1 MTEQTSTFLDLIAHR
16 ANELGRYAKADFS
29 FEVQAA
35 ARETL
40 YLMRHAAT
48 FEALLALIPRP
59 DYMTP
64 YEHMDTVLS
73 FARYSD
79 IFTLTHYLPD
89 DKPMWDAM
97 TFLEVPGIEYVSK
110 KDEGRARLFTFK
122 FTGFDK
128 PELLVR
134 VHVGENNVHC
144 KLEQVGE
151 EIVPEVRR
159 PKYAFSC
166 DTDAPAPTPV
176 QPSES
181 LASAPVVVPADGDMP
196 F

>member
-1 MTEQTSTFLDLIAHR
+1 MNTQPSTFLDLITHH
-16 ANELGRYAKADFS
+16 ANELGKYAKADFS
-29 FEVQAA
+29 FEVQGA

-48 FEALLALIPRP
+48 FEALLALIPRE

-64 YEHMDTVLS
+64 YEHMDSVLS
-73 FARYSD
+73 FTRWSD
-79 IFTLTHYLPD
+79 TFTLTHHLPD

-97 TFLEVPGIEYVSK
+97 TFLGVPGIEYVSK
-110 KDEGRARLFTFK
+110 KDEGRTRLFTFK
-122 FTGFDK
+122 FPGFDT
-128 PELLVR
+128 PILLVR
-134 VHVGENNVHC
+134 VHVGEGNVHC
-144 KLEQVGE
+144 KLTQVGE

-166 DTDAPAPTPV
+166 DNDAATPPV
-176 QPSES
+176 QPSEPPV
-181 LASAPVVVPADGDMP
+181 PVVVPDDDDMP